1 MIRFYFPPTNDY
13 LSGEVCQVQDFR
25 VECALK
31 NKTSGHIE
39 EKRLAWC
46 LITLWRKYKRI
57 VTVKLGHLLWPDVP
71 DFLISIQHIENES
84 EKPAWELNSQGRH
97 LQRTIGLSHL
107 RSSQSSAPTHWLLC
121 VYNSP
126 RSALVAYVTYRTHA
140 VGTCYIYYLWHIG
153 HVDGTTYVTYRT
165 RMTHTHK

>member
-1 MIRFYFPPTNDY
+1 M
-13 LSGEVCQVQDFR
+13 QDFR

-39 EKRLAWC
+39 EKAILAWC
-46 LITLWRKYKRI
+46 LIALWRKYKRI

-84 EKPAWELNSQGRH
+84 GSAWELNSQGRH
-97 LQRTIGLSHL
+97 LQRTIGPLVIFVHL
-107 RSSQSSAPTHWLLC
+107 QSSTPTHWLLC

-126 RSALVAYVTYRTHA
+126 RSALVTYVTYRTH
-140 VGTCYIYYLWHIG
+140 TNRHLLHMWHIG
-153 HVDGTTYVTYRT
+153 HVWTGTCYICDV
-165 RMTHTHK
+165 